1 MYVRAS
7 VTPSAKKEL
16 FKETGEGEFE
26 ISVREK
32 AERNLAN
39 NRVREL
45 IARHFSVSKGS
56 VVIIAGHR
64 SPKKVLSVEI

>member
-1 MYVRAS
+1 MYIRVT

-16 FKETGEGEFE
+16 FKERREGEFE

-39 NRVREL
+39 IRVLEL
-45 IARHFSVSKGS
+45 VAEHFNVSRGS
-56 VVIIAGHR
+56 VKIVAGHR
-64 SPKKVLSVEI
+64 SSKKILSVEV